1 MKRTA
6 WLNSARPAQLR
17 QICTDL
23 LRAGKHP
30 GEKNPLEGHINSPLF
45 TALSEHLRSAG
56 RCTLLDLGPALG
68 ANVDFFGA
76 LHCKL
81 QIADCGTALL
91 ELNARTDIPAND
103 YEIELEQLLPLDG
116 IDPCDGVLVWDL
128 LNYLDKPLFGA
139 LMRHLS
145 PVVSGDTWLHGYINS
160 RREMTALP
168 QQYRLDQE
176 GRVMVTAVTGT
187 RSCPSYPQQTLR
199 TLMPDFSVARATL
212 LQNGMQE
219 YLFKGQGHGHRQR
232 GRLKERDQGVASR

>member
-23 LRAGKHP
+23 LRTGKNP
-30 GEKNPLEGHINSPLF
+30 DEKNPPEELINSPLF
-45 TALSEHLRSAG
+45 TSLNEHLRAAG
-56 RCTLLDLGPALG
+56 RCTLLDLGPAIG
-68 ANVDFFGA
+68 ANVDFFGE

-81 QIADCGTALL
+81 QIADCGTGLL
-91 ELNARTDIPAND
+91 ELNARTDITADD
-103 YEIELEQLLPLDG
+103 YDIELGQLLPLTG
-116 IDPCDGVLVWDL
+116 NEPCDGILVWDL

-145 PVVSGDTWLHGYINS
+145 PMVSGDTWLHGYINF
-160 RREMTALP
+160 RREMPALP

-176 GRVMVTAVTGT
+176 GRVMVSSAMGA
-187 RSCPSYPQQTLR
+187 RSCPAYPQQTLR
-199 TLMPDFSVARATL
+199 TLMPDFSVSRATL

-219 YLFKGQGHGHRQR
+219 YLFRGQGHGHRQR
-232 GRLKERDQGVASR
+232 GC